1 MAQVS
6 PVLVSVLV
14 LVMLQAPAMKL
25 MMPVL
30 AVISRMAALPVSA
43 MYTLLELSTKT
54 SSGWSRTEPVAGKV
68 SPPRPPKPLP
78 AMVLMMP
85 LVPTLRI
92 ELLVAV
98 VVIVSD
104 GHPEVVVEVGT
115 KEPGFPC
122 YIFESSVAFV
132 AEQAVIV
139 RGIHLLQLWQFG
151 TVGEEDIHFAVLIV
165 VEDRDAAA
173 HGLNEILPASEV
185 VVGNVGKPGAR
196 SDVGKV
202 NAPGRR
208 VLVLVR
214 KPCNQEAAGQ
224 ADRAKKKSAEQTSI
238 MPQRILLPLINRP
251 RAAAR
256 LAERS
261 TETPNAAQRLPGRPG
276 SK

>member
-1 MAQVS
+1 MRYAGVA
-6 PVLVSVLV
+6 PRIAVVVLVAHLAEDIGWGRPERVV
-14 LVMLQAPAMKL
+14 GDDEVQQAVVIVIEPGRRDAEGVRRFDADAGLFRDVRKR
-25 MMPVL
+25 PV
-30 AVISRMAALPVSA
+30 AIVVIKRVSA
-43 MYTLLELSTKT
+43 RAADE
-54 SSGWSRTEPVAGKV
+54 KV
-68 SPPRPPKPLP
+68 
-78 AMVLMMP
+78 
-85 LVPTLRI
+85 
-92 ELLVAV
+92 LVAV